1 MTLETTVD
9 APATIE
15 GVGRLLTS
23 FRTFLTTARVP
34 ASTQGLLHA
43 AVDELLAN
51 VVMHGRSDGATHA
64 MAAKVVCD
72 DEVIVVELIDN
83 GQPFDPVGHA
93 SAELPGLRLG
103 GVGIRLAKHWVDEIR
118 YERRDD
124 TNHVWLTKRR

>member
-34 ASTQGLLHA
+34 AATQGLLHA
-43 AVDELLAN
+43 AIDEVLAN
-51 VVMHGRSDGATHA
+51 VVMHGRTDEATLAMGA
-64 MAAKVVCD
+64 KIVCD

-83 GQPFDPVGHA
+83 GQPFDPLAHDPTDPP
-93 SAELPGLRLG
+93 ELRVG
-103 GVGIRLAKHWVDEIR
+103 GVGIRLARHWVDELR
-118 YERRDD
+118 YERKDG
-124 TNHVWLTKRR
+124 TNHIFLVKRR